1 MVLQHIN
8 TEIIG
13 LKSGQITAQIRG
25 SGSIKLGERETEGP
39 GEYDIAG
46 IGIHTYSGHA
56 VLFAE
61 GIRLAVIWDPNA
73 KFDPEEELNIDVFVF
88 LITDVKQIT
97 SFIKEQD
104 PRIVVFHNPEVAQ
117 EVGRQDGVTITQES
131 SFKLSPQSLPTEE
144 RIFVLLV

>member
-8 TEIIG
+8 SEVIG
-13 LKSGQITAQIRG
+13 LKSGQITAQIKG
-25 SGSIKLGERETEGP
+25 TGIIKLGERETEGP

-46 IGIHTYSGHA
+46 IGIHSYTGHA

-88 LITDVKQIT
+88 LISDAKQIT

-104 PRIVVFHNPEVAQ
+104 PRIVVFHNPEVAE
-117 EVGRQDGVTITQES
+117 EVARLDGVSITQES
-131 SFKLSPQSLPTEE
+131 SYKLSPQTLPMDE